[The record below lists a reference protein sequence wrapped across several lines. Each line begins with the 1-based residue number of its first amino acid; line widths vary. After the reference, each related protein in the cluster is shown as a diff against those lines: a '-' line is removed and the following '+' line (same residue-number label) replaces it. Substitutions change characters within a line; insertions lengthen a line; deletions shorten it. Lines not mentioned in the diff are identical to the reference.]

1 MSEHFP
7 QNLSCVSHDKEE
19 SRFKTST
26 KSSCGA
32 MNPDGLWVHFQ
43 RTSII
48 SSVVCLNTAMHDGL
62 PLPFKIQF
70 KYFIANNK
78 KESSIVSHNPL
89 NIVK

>member
-1 MSEHFP
+1 M
-7 QNLSCVSHDKEE
+7 CVSHNKEE

-26 KSSCGA
+26 KSSCEA
-32 MNPDGLWVHFQ
+32 MDPNGLSVHFQ

-48 SSVVCLNTAMHDGL
+48 SFVVCLSTAMHDGL

-70 KYFIANNK
+70 KYFITNNK